1 MSFYP
6 TYVERP
12 RLLRL
17 TQHEPRVILI
27 IGLPSSGK
35 STVLEALKHSIN
47 APYAMLRLA
56 SAPNDSQAMLQAI
69 GQQLGLA
76 SEQQLEQLLAIRQPT
91 WILIDDLDQLLDA
104 WGAFL
109 PEYAWLTDLLENPAL
124 HVVATSLAIPQHP
137 MIQQWIIRQQ
147 LLVIGMKELA
157 FSSAEL
163 IELAQKRQLSLNQ
176 AQADQLIGLTEGWVA
191 PCIFALNR
199 SGTLQPASLEWV
211 MQDVMG
217 RLPAQL
223 RNLLEAWLWLASDSL
238 ELLQRLLPND
248 DLARLLLSWEA
259 AGLVFE
265 ANLRLQPLAEL
276 GLRKRSHASA
286 GYLTPLFEQ
295 AGEWYLSQQQLLPFV
310 HQMHRLQ
317 RWDVINHT
325 LIQQLPLINNQRF
338 FGELVSALQA
348 VPVQQLAPKV
358 GWLLV
363 RSYHL
368 GERNAEK
375 ALILVNQLLGIHQ
388 QPDDQRMLRLL
399 KADMLRAQGAIRE
412 ADSLIQPYLNDPD
425 LAPDDQARVLRT
437 HAIYLASLG
446 QDDAAIDNFERAYHY
461 IEGSG
466 INRLLGLILGD
477 YANAAARA
485 GRYSLADRLLRQAT
499 SLWDAMA
506 APAGLSQTLNLRALV
521 ALHQG
526 QITDAARYAQQAYDN
541 GMIADQRAANG
552 AMVTLGDVALAER
565 NWTSAIGHYRL
576 AREQLRNSNMVD
588 YHILTY
594 ALALESQATRHG
606 HSSRDQLQR
615 LLLEIDTTTAQNP
628 LDQAWLA
635 VARSAANLSL
645 KIDGTIPLLQRALA
659 GLDNEGSLA
668 KGLLYLLLS
677 EAFWQRHE
685 LGEARQA
692 WKSLDELI
700 IEGRSGLPILLSAL
714 TSHLPELVHEAYTEW
729 NSPFAARVLHDNL
742 PAAQAPTLVVRL
754 MGQLRVEIDGKLQRI
769 PRQGILLI
777 ALLLL
782 NPSGMTSE
790 ELRENLWGI
799 DGKAAGW
806 RKMLERTRKVI
817 PECVVYDGSIYR
829 LGIPLALIDA
839 DILVIKNTHLQGSE
853 ATLERLQLAAD
864 YASQGFLPGCDAPW
878 IEHER
883 QVLIKRGAELWVATG
898 IQAYDQE
905 LFDRAQQAFD
915 RALQLEPLNE
925 RAVALAMNLAIKQ
938 GRRTDALKLYADYR
952 KELDDQ
958 YGIDPSAELQA
969 LQKRA
974 LD

>member
-17 TQHEPRVILI
+17 TQHEPRVVLI

-47 APYAMLRLA
+47 APYAMIRLDP
-56 SAPNDSQAMLQAI
+56 APNDPHAMLQSIA
-69 GQQLGLA
+69 QQLGLA

-109 PEYAWLTDLLENPAL
+109 PEHAWLADLLKNPAL
-124 HVVATSLAIPQHP
+124 HVVASSLSIPQHP

-147 LLVIGMKELA
+147 LLVIGAKELA
-157 FSSAEL
+157 FTSAEL
-163 IELAQKRQLSLNQ
+163 IELAQKRQLSLTQ

-199 SGTLQPASLEWV
+199 SGTLQPSSLEWV

-238 ELLQRLLPND
+238 ELLQGLLPND
-248 DLARLLLSWEA
+248 DVARLLLSWEA

-265 ANLRLQPLAEL
+265 SNLRLQPLAEL

-295 AGEWYLSQQQLLPFV
+295 AGVWYLAQQQLVPFV
-310 HQMHRLQ
+310 HQMQRLQ

-325 LIQQLPLINNQRF
+325 LIQQLHLVNNQRF
-338 FGELVSALQA
+338 FGELVKALHE

-358 GWLLV
+358 GWLLA

-399 KADMLRAQGAIRE
+399 KADMLRAQGSIRE

-446 QDDAAIDNFERAYHY
+446 QDDAAIANFERAYNY

-499 SLWDAMA
+499 SLWEEMA

-526 QITDAARYAQQAYDN
+526 QISDAARYAQQAYDN
-541 GMIADQRAANG
+541 GMLADKRAANG
-552 AMVTLGDVALAER
+552 ALVTLGDVALAER
-565 NWTSAIGHYRL
+565 DWTSAIGRYRL

-594 ALALESQATRHG
+594 ALALESQATRH
-606 HSSRDQLQR
+606 SSLDQLQR

-714 TSHLPELVHEAYTEW
+714 TSHLPELVQEAYTEW
-729 NSPFAARVLHDNL
+729 NSPFAARVLHHNL
-742 PAAQAPTLVVRL
+742 PVIQAPKLVIRL
-754 MGQLRVEIDGKLQRI
+754 MGQARVEMHGTAVKI
-769 PRQGILLI
+769 PKQGILLI

-782 NPSGMTSE
+782 NPSGMTAD
-790 ELRENLWGI
+790 ELREKIWGF
-799 DGKAAGW
+799 DSSDDGW
-806 RKMLERTRKVI
+806 RKMLQRTRKKL
-817 PECVVYDGSIYR
+817 PDCVVYDGSIYR
-829 LGIPLALIDA
+829 LCFPLSEIDA
-839 DILVIKNTHLQGSE
+839 DISVIKHTYLQGSE
-853 ATLERLQLAAD
+853 TNLDRLQVAAD
-864 YASQGFLPGCDAPW
+864 YASQVFLPGYYAPW
-878 IEHER
+878 IEGER
-883 QVLIKRGAELWVATG
+883 KLLAQRGAEIWIAIGVQWYDAQRFD
-898 IQAYDQE
+898 QARE
-905 LFDRAQQAFD
+905 AFD
-915 RALQLEPLNE
+915 QAMKLDLLNE
-925 RAVALAMNLAIKQ
+925 RAVVLAMNLEINQ
-938 GRRTDALKLYADYR
+938 GRRPEALAIYERHR
-952 KELDDQ
+952 KALAE
-958 YGIDPSAELQA
+958 YGLDPSAELQA